1 MKYLKLF
8 ETEDDRNTYEN
19 SESYIEPYVSCLNGG
34 GSTL

>member
-8 ETEDDRNTYEN
+8 ETENDRNTYEN

-34 GSTL
+34 G